1 MRKVKFRQPAGHLY
15 RTRKVKPPI
24 TRGFQ
29 WDVNLAE
36 RSKIQATARSIAL
49 KSASVIQ
56 ATSTLSPPPS
66 HFSYPDPD
74 PPLFR
79 TRTRIQGAI
88 AGGNTARWSLTEN
101 VAGKS
106 RLPQET
112 KMSIQVKCKPV
123 DIMSTCYLTI
133 ANGVRENWFKFNT
146 NSAFNQTFFF
156 VVERFKDSGLWTVVG
171 KI

>member
-15 RTRKVKPPI
+15 RMRKVKPPI

-66 HFSYPDPD
+66 HFPYPDPD
-74 PPLFR
+74 PPLFH
-79 TRTRIQGAI
+79 TRTRIKV
-88 AGGNTARWSLTEN
+88 L
-101 VAGKS
+101 
-106 RLPQET
+106 
-112 KMSIQVKCKPV
+112 
-123 DIMSTCYLTI
+123 
-133 ANGVRENWFKFNT
+133 
-146 NSAFNQTFFF
+146 
-156 VVERFKDSGLWTVVG
+156 
-171 KI
+171 